1 MIRLWPLEVLKKRL
15 DFILRDVVSGAVS
28 VVGGQLDWTV
38 LEVFSN
44 LGDSMIL
51 CFLTASLQSII
62 LQQVKNKCNESL
74 FVED

>member
-74 FVED
+74 FVEA